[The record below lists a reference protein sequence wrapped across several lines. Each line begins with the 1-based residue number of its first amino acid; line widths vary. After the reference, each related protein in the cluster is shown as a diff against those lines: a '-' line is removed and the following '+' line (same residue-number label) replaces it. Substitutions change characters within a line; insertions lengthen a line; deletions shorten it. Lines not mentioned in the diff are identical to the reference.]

1 MFRIQ
6 QLIIAAALAANSLVA
21 AASGSYPMEAL
32 PVADDVYAVIT
43 PTRDLPN
50 PENRGFNSNSGFVVL
65 QTGVL
70 LFDSGSSESIGASLR
85 DVIAEVTPLPVR
97 WIVNSHAHG
106 DHWLGNAA
114 FADTVEKIF
123 ATTEVA
129 RTIEN
134 EAQTWIDRFNDMT
147 GGITGDSNVLVP
159 NEFIDERTEIVLD
172 DRTFVLFPSR
182 DSHSPGDLIM
192 WSPSDRV
199 LFGGDVIYSDRMPS
213 TFDSNLAHWIET
225 LDELVALNPEAVIPG
240 HGDVTDAAGVA
251 RLRDFLKTLWN
262 AVEERYNE
270 GLTDFEMTP
279 LVIESLSGFSDAY
292 PGLEE
297 KIERDLSYVYLQ
309 VEEASF

>member
-1 MFRIQ
+1 MAYVLHAF
-6 QLIIAAALAANSLVA
+6 LAVALAAVTA
-21 AASGSYPMEAL
+21 ATRASEPYPMEAQ
-32 PVADDVYAVIT
+32 PVAEGVYAVIT

-50 PENRGFNSNSGFVVL
+50 PENRGWNSNSGFVVL
-65 QTGVL
+65 ESGVL
-70 LFDSGSSESIGASLR
+70 LFDSGSSQAIGDSLR
-85 DVIAEVTPLPVR
+85 EVIASVTPLPVK

-114 FADTVEKIF
+114 FADTVETIY
-123 ATTEVA
+123 ATSEVA
-129 RTIEN
+129 RT
-134 EAQTWIDRFNDMT
+134 IDRFNDMT
-147 GGITGDSNVLVP
+147 GGVTGESGVVVPDTLV
-159 NEFIDERTEIVLD
+159 DERTEITLD
-172 DRTFVLFPSR
+172 GRPFVLFPSR

-225 LDELVALNPEAVIPG
+225 LDELAALDPAVVIPG
-240 HGDVTDAAGVA
+240 HGDITDAAGVT
-251 RLRDFLKTLWN
+251 RLRDFLTLLWDV
-262 AVEERYNE
+262 VEREYNE

-279 LVIESLSGFSDAY
+279 KVIEALSGFSEAY
-292 PGLEE
+292 PGLAQ